1 MSMPDLTPLLPFG
14 TAWLAKVLLLSVRL
28 GAVFLATPLLAAA
41 SVPVTIRVLL
51 VLGLA
56 AALAGLAPAVGD
68 AVPNSAAFILDH
80 PGALLQ
86 AAATELVL
94 GATLAVGIHLAFAA
108 FAVAGRVLDIQI
120 GFGLGQVLDPLSNTQ
135 LPILTTLF
143 NQLGVIVFFLANGH
157 HALMRAIAYSLS
169 SFPVGQP
176 WPIEAG
182 YGPIMKQVGGLLG
195 LSFAL
200 MAPVVFCIFM
210 VELSLGVLARNL
222 PQINML
228 TIGIQVKI
236 VVGLIALALWF
247 TGIGTAMNRVYAAI
261 YQNWTE
267 ILAAGQPVPLPGEAR

>member
-1 MSMPDLTPLLPFG
+1 MPDLTPLLPFG
-14 TAWLAKVLLLSVRL
+14 MAWLAKVLLLSVRL

-56 AALAGLAPAVGD
+56 AALAGALPPVGD
-68 AVPNSAAFILDH
+68 AAPDAAGFLLEH

-143 NQLGVIVFFLANGH
+143 NQLGVIVFFLVNGH
-157 HALMRAIAYSLS
+157 HALMRAIVYSLS
-169 SFPVGQP
+169 SFPIGQP

-182 YGPIMKQVGGLLG
+182 YAPIVKQAGALLG

-228 TIGIQVKI
+228 TVGIQIKV
-236 VVGLIALALWF
+236 VVGMIALALWLI
-247 TGIGTAMNRVYAAI
+247 GIGPAMNRVYGAI
-261 YQNWTE
+261 YQSWTT
-267 ILAAGQPVPLPGEAR
+267 ILAAAPAEVR

>member
-1 MSMPDLTPLLPFG
+1 MPDLTPLLPFG

-28 GAVFLATPLLAAA
+28 GVVFLATPLLAAA

-56 AALAGLAPAVGD
+56 AALAGLAPAIGD
-68 AVPNSAAFILDH
+68 AAPNAAAFVLDH

-236 VVGLIALALWF
+236 VIGLIALALWF

-267 ILAAGQPVPLPGEAR
+267 ILAAGQPVALPGEAR

>member
-14 TAWLAKVLLLSVRL
+14 AAWLAKVLLLSVRL

-68 AVPNSAAFILDH
+68 AAPHGAAFILDH

>member
-1 MSMPDLTPLLPFG
+1 MTMPDLTPLLPFG
-14 TAWLAKVLLLSVRL
+14 TAWVVKVLLLSVRL

-51 VLGLA
+51 VLGLS
-56 AALAGLAPAVGD
+56 AALAGFAPTVGD
-68 AVPNSAAFILDH
+68 AAPNAAVFVLDH
-80 PGALLQ
+80 PGAVLQ
-86 AAATELVL
+86 AAATELAL
-94 GATLAVGIHLAFAA
+94 GATLAVGIHLAFAT

-157 HALMRAIAYSLS
+157 HALIRAIAYSLS

-182 YGPIMKQVGGLLG
+182 YGPILKQVGGLFG

-228 TIGIQVKI
+228 TIGIQIKI
-236 VVGLIALALWF
+236 VIGLVALALWF
-247 TGIGTAMNRVYAAI
+247 AGIGTAMNRVYAAI

-267 ILAAGQPVPLPGEAR
+267 ILAAGQPVGAH